1 MTGSTNRDVM
11 LVSNYRPKLLLDS
24 TLASSPTFPIPSLAH
39 FANAPKSQAG
49 AAAAFT
55 VDLLIYPLDT
65 LKTRRQSQD
74 FLQTFADPAAKTKAP
89 SRQLFRGLY
98 QGIGIVIVATLPA
111 AGTFFTTYEAAKTFL
126 GRHVGPAD
134 GAAGGGRKKLVN
146 LPQPL
151 VHSAAS
157 AFAEM
162 ASCVVLTP
170 AEVIK
175 QNAQMVQSQ
184 QPGAPKSGAVTG
196 SSSMKALR
204 QLASGGGASAGK
216 KLLSGYTAMV
226 ARNLP
231 FTAIQF
237 PIFEHV
243 RELMW
248 KKGKDGKQQ
257 EPSLW
262 RTGWIT
268 GTSAGLAGSF
278 AAVVTT
284 PMDVVKTRMML
295 QAGSDE
301 QQAAKNQPGAT
312 TEASKQAAV
321 KKVRDS
327 RGGLAVARQVLR
339 ERGVP
344 GLFRGAVLRAAWTA
358 VGSGL
363 YLGMYEVSKVW
374 LTRGRTS
381 EEDSSFP

>member
-1 MTGSTNRDVM
+1 
-11 LVSNYRPKLLLDS
+11 
-24 TLASSPTFPIPSLAH
+24 
-39 FANAPKSQAG
+39 
-49 AAAAFT
+49 
-55 VDLLIYPLDT
+55 
-65 LKTRRQSQD
+65 
-74 FLQTFADPAAKTKAP
+74 
-89 SRQLFRGLY
+89 
-98 QGIGIVIVATLPA
+98 
-111 AGTFFTTYEAAKTFL
+111 
-126 GRHVGPAD
+126 
-134 GAAGGGRKKLVN
+134 
-146 LPQPL
+146 
-151 VHSAAS
+151 
-157 AFAEM
+157 M

-175 QNAQMVQSQ
+175 QNAQMVQQQ
-184 QPGAPKSGAVTG
+184 QPGAPSSGAVTG

-204 QLASGGGASAGK
+204 QLVGGGGAGK

-248 KKGKDGKQQ
+248 KKGKGPDGKQQQ

-278 AAVVTT
+278 AAVITT

-295 QAGSDE
+295 QAGGDE
-301 QQAAKNQPGAT
+301 QQAQKNQPAAT
-312 TEASKQAAV
+312 TEASKQAAL
-321 KKVRDS
+321 KKARDS

-374 LTRGRTS
+374 LTRGRAS
-381 EEDSSFP
+381 DEDSSFP

>member
-1 MTGSTNRDVM
+1 MSGSTNRDVM
-11 LVSNYRPKLLLDS
+11 L
-24 TLASSPTFPIPSLAH
+24 
-39 FANAPKSQAG
+39 AG

-65 LKTRRQSQD
+65 LKTRQQSQD

-89 SRQLFRGLY
+89 PRQLFRGLY

-134 GAAGGGRKKLVN
+134 HAAAAAAAGGGRKKLVN

-175 QNAQMVQSQ
+175 QNAQMVQRQ
-184 QPGAPKSGAVTG
+184 QPGPSSSGGAISG
-196 SSSMKALR
+196 SSSIKALR
-204 QLASGGGASAGK
+204 QLAGGAGAGR

-248 KKGKDGKQQ
+248 KKGNSRTK
-257 EPSLW
+257 EESSLW
-262 RTGWIT
+262 RTGWVT

-295 QAGSDE
+295 MAGGGDGGQKRKE
-301 QQAAKNQPGAT
+301 GKEGVPAETKQAAKAKD
-312 TEASKQAAV
+312 A
-321 KKVRDS
+321 

-374 LTRGRTS
+374 LTRGRAS
-381 EEDSSFP
+381 DEEDGSFP

>member
-1 MTGSTNRDVM
+1 MSGSTNRDVM
-11 LVSNYRPKLLLDS
+11 L
-24 TLASSPTFPIPSLAH
+24 
-39 FANAPKSQAG
+39 AG

-65 LKTRRQSQD
+65 LKTRQQSQD
-74 FLQTFADPAAKTKAP
+74 FLQTFADPAKKTKAP
-89 SRQLFRGLY
+89 SKQLFRGLY

-126 GRHVGPAD
+126 GHHVGPAKEGD
-134 GAAGGGRKKLVN
+134 RPGKWLS

-175 QNAQMVQSQ
+175 QNAQMVQRQ
-184 QPGAPKSGAVTG
+184 QGAPSSGGAISG

-204 QLASGGGASAGK
+204 QLVGGAGTGR

-243 RELMW
+243 RALMW
-248 KKGKDGKQQ
+248 KKGQAGK
-257 EPSLW
+257 EEVSLW
-262 RTGWIT
+262 RTGWVT

-295 QAGSDE
+295 MAGDGGEKSQQKGE
-301 QQAAKNQPGAT
+301 NQQSVPTETKQAAKARNA
-312 TEASKQAAV
+312 
-321 KKVRDS
+321 

-374 LTRGRTS
+374 LTRGRAG

>member
-1 MTGSTNRDVM
+1 MSGSTNRDVM
-11 LVSNYRPKLLLDS
+11 
-24 TLASSPTFPIPSLAH
+24 I
-39 FANAPKSQAG
+39 AG

-65 LKTRRQSQD
+65 LKTRQQSQD
-74 FLQTFADPAAKTKAP
+74 FLQTFTDPATKTKAP

-111 AGTFFTTYEAAKTFL
+111 AGTFFTTYEAAKAFL

-134 GAAGGGRKKLVN
+134 HAAAGGRKKLIN

-175 QNAQMVQSQ
+175 QNAQMVQRQ
-184 QPGAPKSGAVTG
+184 QGAPGIVG
-196 SSSMKALR
+196 SSSVKALR
-204 QLASGGGASAGK
+204 QLAGGAGAGR

-243 RELMW
+243 RGAHVDAGPPER
-248 KKGKDGKQQ
+248 GK
-257 EPSLW
+257 
-262 RTGWIT
+262 R
-268 GTSAGLAGSF
+268 F

-295 QAGSDE
+295 MAGGDDE
-301 QQAAKNQPGAT
+301 KKQEKKESKQGVPTETKEAAKAKNA
-312 TEASKQAAV
+312 
-321 KKVRDS
+321 
-327 RGGLAVARQVLR
+327 RGGLVVARQVLR

-344 GLFRGAVLRAAWTA
+344 GLFRGAVLRAVWTA

-381 EEDSSFP
+381 DEEDSSFP